1 VPHHQKKRKEDKNM
15 FNNFEILGTYKDPFT
30 IYAIDNHY
38 QINNNC
44 IFVNTVTVKDFIT
57 AKFDVFY
64 NFDND
69 TYLIIGHGYLI
80 TDIPK
85 YYNCYKPINAV
96 YFILNN
102 LPLFK
107 IFDDGDDD
115 DFIDCFDDD
124 EI

>member
-1 VPHHQKKRKEDKNM
+1 M
-15 FNNFEILGTYKDPFT
+15 FNDFEILGTYENPFT
-30 IYAIDNHY
+30 IYAINNHY
-38 QINNNC
+38 QINNSC

-115 DFIDCFDDD
+115 DFIDCFEDD